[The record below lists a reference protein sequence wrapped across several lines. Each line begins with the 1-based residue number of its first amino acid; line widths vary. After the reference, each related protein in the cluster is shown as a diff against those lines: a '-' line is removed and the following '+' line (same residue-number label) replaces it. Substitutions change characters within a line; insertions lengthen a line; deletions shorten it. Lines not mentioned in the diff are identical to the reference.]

1 MQTAVSP
8 LSRLQRA
15 AARFLAD
22 ERAATAIEYAVM
34 ASCIAVVLAA
44 VIVTTGSNLRDD
56 IYQKVLDAYPG

>member
-1 MQTAVSP
+1 MLTAVSP
-8 LSRLQRA
+8 LGRLQCD

-44 VIVTTGSNLRDD
+44 VIVTTGSSLRDN
-56 IYQKVLDAYPG
+56 IYQKVYDAYPS